1 MMTPSR
7 SYTSS
12 VTKEVLVSIRICIVV
27 LFPGGQ
33 LCQLLSLDVSPAF
46 YIFD

>member
-1 MMTPSR
+1 MMMFSR

-12 VTKEVLVSIRICIVV
+12 VMKEVLVSIRICIGI
-27 LFPGGQ
+27 L
-33 LCQLLSLDVSPAF
+33 